1 MFFKKRKPMWIL
13 IISLIALALVAATAG
28 IIRNRKLQKKIDRGE
43 LDAMPEVQE
52 VDAECCGQHEICER
66 DSLLA
71 AVSKQ
76 IEYYDDEELDQ
87 FIGRAG
93 DAYTEE
99 ETEMF
104 RDVLYTTLDVEV
116 AGWIRSLQLRG
127 IELPDDL
134 KDEVFLIIGERRNIE
149 VKKADDR

>member
-76 IEYYDDEELDQ
+76 IEYYDDEELDKY
-87 FIGRAG
+87 IGTAP
-93 DAYTEE
+93 DAYTPEQE
-99 ETEMF
+99 DEF
-104 RDVLYTTLDVEV
+104 RDVFYTMQDTDV
-116 AGWIRSLQLRG
+116 AG
-127 IELPDDL
+127 
-134 KDEVFLIIGERRNIE
+134 
-149 VKKADDR
+149 